1 LLVWLFALSQIL
13 YLGSFLLEMY
23 FRSLRV
29 ERVDMSEPLPASEA
43 DYPFIVLLYP
53 VLRELESTMETTF
66 TSLAKLDYPADR
78 YRVLAIP
85 NSNDA
90 ETI

>member
-1 LLVWLFALSQIL
+1 MNTQDPNWATLLVWLFALSQIL

-53 VLRELESTMETTF
+53 VLRELESTMETRMPKPR
-66 TSLAKLDYPADR
+66 LATAR
-78 YRVLAIP
+78 
-85 NSNDA
+85 
-90 ETI
+90 